1 MVAAFYAGQQPE
13 FTVITRGGKMRVI
26 YLNFRVL
33 KQSLLLALCFA
44 VTAGLFTFAVLRQPF
59 TFPTAAQSAPIVYR
73 VKTDEKVVALSF
85 DISWGTRTPGP
96 VLDILKK
103 ENLRC
108 TFFLSGPWVRKY
120 PEIAKR
126 IAADGHEI
134 GSHGYRHINLSQLPK
149 EKIKEEIATAHQ
161 IIINVTGKEPRLIR
175 TPNGDWDDKVVKAA
189 QELGYT
195 VIQWDVDSL
204 DWKNPGVETI
214 IRRVLKLVRPGTIVL
229 LHASDSCR
237 QTDEALPEV
246 IAGLRQQGYKM
257 VTVSELLHYGPG
269 VLD

>member
-1 MVAAFYAGQQPE
+1 
-13 FTVITRGGKMRVI
+13 MRII

-33 KQSLLLALCFA
+33 KQSLFFAFCLAI
-44 VTAGLFTFAVLRQPF
+44 TAGLFTFAALRQPF
-59 TFPTAAQSAPIVYR
+59 TFSTAAQSAPIVYR

-103 ENLRC
+103 EKLRC
-108 TFFLSGPWVRKY
+108 TFFLSGPWVKKY

-149 EKIKEEIATAHQ
+149 EKIKEELAAAHQ
-161 IIINVTGKEPRLIR
+161 IIVNVTGKEPRLIR
-175 TPNGDWDDKVVKAA
+175 TPNGDWDGKVVEAA
-189 QELGYT
+189 QEFGYT

-229 LHASDSCR
+229 MHASDSCR
-237 QTDEALPEV
+237 QTDEALPKV
-246 IAGLRQQGYKM
+246 ITGLRQQGYKM
-257 VTVSELLHYGPG
+257 VTVSELLDYGPG